1 VTEDVLEER
10 IEAALKVG
18 LALSTALLLL
28 GLSAGRT
35 GPLRAGLV
43 LLMATPVVRVI
54 VVTAFMLVRRDWL
67 FGLISL
73 FVLGVLLSGVVVA
86 LGLR

>member
-10 IEAALKVG
+10 IEAALKMG
-18 LALSTALLLL
+18 LALSTTLLLY
-28 GLSAGRT
+28 GLVVGGG
-35 GPLRAGLV
+35 GPLRAGLL

-54 VVTAFMLVRRDWL
+54 VVTAFLLLRRDWL